1 MMKYRIIHIINTF
14 LRFIN
19 GLRRPSK
26 RRNARLLQ
34 RKGEDVGS
42 LIIRDATL
50 NDVPALAALHVK
62 TWNDTYGSRG
72 PGIETRAYQWN
83 ELFKSVG
90 KNWFVLVIENKNRE
104 LVGFA
109 KGQAYD
115 QPELPGCK
123 GELNKIYILRD
134 YQRLGLGRKLVA
146 MVARRFLNMGINNM
160 VLFGIP
166 QNPSCRFQ
174 EAMGGTRLLNNRK
187 EFHGGYFWQDLERL
201 VKDNNK
207 QHTYIQSK

>member
-1 MMKYRIIHIINTF
+1 MKYRIINIINTF

-26 RRNARLLQ
+26 RRNAHLLR
-34 RKGEDVGS
+34 RKGEEFDS
-42 LIIRDATL
+42 FLIRDATL
-50 NDVPALAALHVK
+50 DDIPALAALHVK

-72 PGIETRAYQWN
+72 PGIQTRAYQWN

-90 KNWFVLVIENKNRE
+90 KNWFVLVIENKNAE

-115 QPELPGCK
+115 QPELPEFR

-146 MVARRFLNMGINNM
+146 SVARRFLDMGINNM

-166 QNPSCRFQ
+166 QNPSCRFH
-174 EAMGGTRLLNNRK
+174 EAMGGTRLLTKAN
-187 EFHGGYFWQDLERL
+187 EFHGGYYWRDLERL
-201 VKDNNK
+201 VEDGSKW
-207 QHTYIQSK
+207 HT